1 MTDEQ
6 AVAKGH
12 RAANEYAETN
22 EAFDQV
28 KAAILK
34 TMVETSPAQPD
45 KILKLHTAAQ
55 NLEAVRQALMGVIQ
69 SGQMA
74 EHAIALAG
82 LTRQ

>member
-6 AVAKGH
+6 QVAKGH
-12 RAANEYAETN
+12 RAAIEYTETQ
-22 EAFDQV
+22 EAFDSV

-34 TMVETSPAQPD
+34 VMIETSPGQPD
-45 KILKLHTAAQ
+45 KILKLHAAAQ
-55 NLEAVRQALMGVIQ
+55 NLDAVRQAILMVVT

-74 EHAIALAG
+74 EHAIAQAG

>member
-34 TMVETSPAQPD
+34 TMVETSPGQPD

>member
-6 AVAKGH
+6 TAAKGH
-12 RAANEYAETN
+12 RAANEYAETH
-22 EAFDQV
+22 EAFDAV

-34 TMVETSPAQPD
+34 ALVETSPGQPE

-55 NLEAVRQALMGVIQ
+55 NVEAVRKALMGVIQ

-74 EHAIALAG
+74 EHAIAQAG